1 MAYNSVTFSKLKANY
16 NIDPLNKDLFV
27 NYSIENIDP
36 STLLIES
43 LKYSERMPIDSE
55 KAKSEVLIFPIIRE
69 LVRRNENI
77 SVFSG
82 YTFNIKG

>member
-1 MAYNSVTFSKLKANY
+1 
-16 NIDPLNKDLFV
+16 
-27 NYSIENIDP
+27 
-36 STLLIES
+36 
-43 LKYSERMPIDSE
+43 MPIDSE